1 MPIPVLTTPRCLL
14 RAIRAEDWD
23 SYAAMAA
30 DPAVRQF
37 LGGKPLTRE
46 QAWTQMETFLGQW
59 ALRGYGLFAV
69 EVGGRF
75 AGRVGILHPVD
86 WPEPELAWSLASPF
100 WGKGL
105 ATEAASHVRA
115 WAFATFGWRGLA
127 SFINAENVRSMRVA
141 EKLGA
146 VRDGTVTLHGVSVPR
161 WVHPGPGRGVLA

>member
-1 MPIPVLTTPRCLL
+1 MV
-14 RAIRAEDWD
+14 
-23 SYAAMAA
+23 A

-37 LGGKPLTRE
+37 LGGNLLTRE
-46 QAWTQMETFLGQW
+46 QAWTQMEALLGQW

-69 EVGGRF
+69 EVDGHF

-86 WPEPELAWSLASPF
+86 WPEPELAWSLTPPF

-115 WAFATFGWRGLA
+115 WAFATFGWLRLV
-127 SFINAENVRSMRVA
+127 SFINPDNVRSMRVA

-146 VRDGTVTLHGVSVPR
+146 VRDGSATLRGVTVPQWIHPAPGHGVLV
-161 WVHPGPGRGVLA
+161 